1 MWLPGYERHEYPG
14 LAGKPYQ
21 FTHNPKGCMHTTEG
35 GSIAG
40 AMSAYAPYPP
50 HLIYDWRN
58 RRGVQH
64 VRLDR
69 ASYSAMDGND
79 DDYMIQVELVGFAA
93 ETRFWP
99 EQALRNIA
107 ADVVAPLE
115 QYFKIPRRLIWH
127 GFKDGRDGIVLAA
140 PNSPIRLNWVQ
151 LRDFA
156 GWLGHQHLPA
166 PDDHWDPG
174 ALPVQRILNY
184 LTQEAPDMDA
194 TERGWLKEAALRLRS
209 MHTNGFNDVGEQ
221 ARPMQGDLGWF
232 QNQLKAGLGP
242 LRTLLEQT
250 LAAVTNDP
258 DITPDAMRQIVDD
271 ATAKASRDQAA
282 VIVQQIGSGISV
294 LVEEALERVQAGDNA
309 AEVEELLR
317 RIGSLATPTTPT
329 S

>member
-69 ASYSAMDGND
+69 AAYSAMDGND

-93 ETRFWP
+93 ETRTWP

-115 QYFKIPRRLIWH
+115 RLFKIPRRIIWH
-127 GFKDGRDGIVLAA
+127 GFKDSRDGVRPYISSAE
-140 PNSPIRLNWVQ
+140 SPIRLNWTQ
-151 LRDFA
+151 LRDFS
-156 GWLGHQHLPA
+156 GWLGHQHLPS
-166 PDDHWDPG
+166 PDTHWDPG
-174 ALPVQRILNY
+174 ALPMARILGFLSEEDDDMPLDAIRDY
-184 LTQEAPDMDA
+184 EA
-194 TERGWLKEAALRLRS
+194 LKQMMQRFFAYE
-209 MHTNGFNDVGEQ
+209 
-221 ARPMQGDLGWF
+221 ARPGGAAATHLNGPTIYE
-232 QNQLKAGLGP
+232 QLSAI
-242 LRTLLEQT
+242 RASV
-250 LAAVTNDP
+250 AAVADNK
-258 DITPDAMRQIVDD
+258 DITPAELERVVDAAVAKHTPTPEQVAAAQLPHIQDAVRAVLGEDNADQADQIVD
-271 ATAKASRDQAA
+271 
-282 VIVQQIGSGISV
+282 
-294 LVEEALERVQAGDNA
+294 
-309 AEVEELLR
+309 ELTR
-317 RIGSLATPTTPT
+317 RLSNPTT
-329 S
+329 